1 MRKLNIFQ
9 VNGVWQLGIPDQTD
23 EEDYEDLELAEED
36 GQGGQPQ
43 SAIPNQTEM
52 LTQIWSGMQNIQESM
67 RNLNTRVDK
76 VD

>member
-1 MRKLNIFQ
+1 
-9 VNGVWQLGIPDQTD
+9 
-23 EEDYEDLELAEED
+23 LAEED